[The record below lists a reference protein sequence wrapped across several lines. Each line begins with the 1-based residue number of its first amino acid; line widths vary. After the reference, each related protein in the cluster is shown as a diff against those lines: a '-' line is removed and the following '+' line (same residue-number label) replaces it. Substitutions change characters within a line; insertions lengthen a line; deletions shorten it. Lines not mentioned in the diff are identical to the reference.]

1 MLITAIYT
9 TDTWHSRDSM
19 ELIGIATT
27 EKQRDKLIRQYLST
41 YLYEKPTKDE
51 ISRAIK
57 EVQEN
62 GQTQSLSD
70 TKADL
75 EIYTESFETNR
86 LL

>member
-9 TDTWHSRDSM
+9 TDAWHSRNSM

-27 EKQRDKLIRQYLST
+27 EKQRDKLIRQFLST
-41 YLYEKPTKDE
+41 YLYEKPAKDE

-62 GQTQSLSD
+62 GQTHSLFD
-70 TKADL
+70 RADL

-86 LL
+86 IL

>member
-9 TDTWHSRDSM
+9 TDARHSSGSM

-27 EKQRDKLIRQYLST
+27 EKQRDRLIRQFLST
-41 YLYEKPTKDE
+41 YLYEKPTSEE
-51 ISRAIK
+51 ISQAIK
-57 EVQEN
+57 EIQEN

-70 TKADL
+70 TRANL
-75 EIYTESFETNR
+75 EIHTETFETNR

>member
-1 MLITAIYT
+1 MLVTAIYT
-9 TDTWHSRDSM
+9 TDPWHSRDSM

-27 EKQRDKLIRQYLST
+27 EKQRDRLIRQFLST
-41 YLYEKPTKDE
+41 YIYEKPTREE

-62 GQTQSLSD
+62 GQTHSLSN

-75 EIYTESFETNR
+75 EIHTETFETNR
-86 LL
+86 IL

>member
-9 TDTWHSRDSM
+9 TDAWHSRNSM

-27 EKQRDKLIRQYLST
+27 EKQRDKLIRQFLST

-57 EVQEN
+57 EIQEN
-62 GQTQSLSD
+62 GQTHSLSN

-86 LL
+86 VL

>member
-1 MLITAIYT
+1 
-9 TDTWHSRDSM
+9 M

-27 EKQRDKLIRQYLST
+27 EKQRDRLIRQYLNQN
-41 YLYEKPTKDE
+41 LFEKPTREE

-62 GQTQSLSD
+62 GQTHSLSD
-70 TKADL
+70 TRADL
-75 EIYTESFETNR
+75 EIHTENFETNT

>member
-1 MLITAIYT
+1 MLVTAIYT
-9 TDTWHSRDSM
+9 TDSWHSRDSM

-27 EKQRDKLIRQYLST
+27 EKQRDRLIHQFLST
-41 YLYEKPTKDE
+41 YIYEKPTREE

-57 EVQEN
+57 EVQKN

-70 TKADL
+70 TRADL
-75 EIYTESFETNR
+75 EIHTETFETNR

>member
-1 MLITAIYT
+1 MLVTEIYT
-9 TDTWHSRDSM
+9 TDPWHSKDSM

-27 EKQRDKLIRQYLST
+27 EKQRDRLIRQYLNQN
-41 YLYEKPTKDE
+41 LFEKPTREE

-70 TKADL
+70 TSADL
-75 EIYTESFETNR
+75 EIYTETFETNVI
-86 LL
+86 L

>member
-1 MLITAIYT
+1 
-9 TDTWHSRDSM
+9 M

-27 EKQRDKLIRQYLST
+27 EKQRDRLIRQYLNQ
-41 YLYEKPTKDE
+41 YLFEKPTREE

-75 EIYTESFETNR
+75 EIYTETFETNT